1 MADREGQQLGNYRLL
16 RLLGQGGF
24 AEVYLGEHIYLE
36 TPAAIKVL
44 STQIASEDVE
54 HFRTEARTIARLAHP
69 HIVRVLEYGVDGT
82 TPYLVIDYAPNGT
95 LRKRHTKDTLPSLP
109 TIVSYVNQVAD
120 ALQYAH
126 DQKVIHRDVKQ
137 ENMLVGRRNE
147 ILLSDFGI
155 ALVAQSSRYQ
165 SQSTQG
171 IPDLAGTIAYMAPE
185 QMQFQ
190 ACPNSDQY
198 SLGIVVYE
206 WLSGARPFQ
215 GTFAEIAVKHTLA
228 PPPSLRE
235 KIPTLSPAVEEVV
248 MTALAKDP
256 KSRYVNI
263 KAFALALE
271 QASQKAPLSSTAL
284 VDISLPPMPSQQ
296 PALPIETVAPS
307 NQEASSA
314 AFPGTSALPSSAPLA
329 PLALSPP
336 TTESLSNTPSS
347 SSMLTPKL
355 DSPLAPSPPSPPPRR
370 GLISRRTVV
379 LGLMGVAITSAAG
392 GGIAWLA
399 HNQALQATPASSTS
413 LIKGKNTLYAY
424 TGHSNWVWSVAWS
437 PDGRRIA
444 SASADDTVQVW
455 DAMNGDHLTIY
466 PGHTDSVYAV
476 TWSPNGKR
484 IASASYDKT
493 VQVWDATFGDH
504 FFTYSGHTSWVW
516 SVAWSPDGKRI
527 ASAGGDRTVQVW
539 DATNGDHLFSYH
551 GHTDSVYA
559 VAWSPD
565 SKRVASASGDG
576 TAQVWNATS
585 GKRLYTYQPYSTTIW
600 SVAWSSDGTRIA
612 SASGDGTV
620 QVWDAADGNHLYIYY
635 GHTDSVYAV
644 AWSPDGKRIASA
656 GDDKTV
662 QVWDA
667 TNGDH
672 LYTYRGHS
680 NSVRS
685 VAWSL
690 DGKRLASGS
699 WDKTVQVWHL

>member
-165 SQSTQG
+165 SESTQG

-228 PPPSLRE
+228 PPPSLGE

-307 NQEASSA
+307 NQEASPA

-329 PLALSPP
+329 PSPP

-355 DSPLAPSPPSPPPRR
+355 DSPFAPSPPSPPPRR

-493 VQVWDATFGDH
+493 VRVWD
-504 FFTYSGHTSWVW
+504 
-516 SVAWSPDGKRI
+516 
-527 ASAGGDRTVQVW
+527 
-539 DATNGDHLFSYH
+539 
-551 GHTDSVYA
+551 
-559 VAWSPD
+559 
-565 SKRVASASGDG
+565 
-576 TAQVWNATS
+576 ATS

-600 SVAWSSDGTRIA
+600 SVAWSPDGTRIA

-662 QVWDA
+662 
-667 TNGDH
+667 
-672 LYTYRGHS
+672 
-680 NSVRS
+680 
-685 VAWSL
+685 
-690 DGKRLASGS
+690 
-699 WDKTVQVWHL
+699 